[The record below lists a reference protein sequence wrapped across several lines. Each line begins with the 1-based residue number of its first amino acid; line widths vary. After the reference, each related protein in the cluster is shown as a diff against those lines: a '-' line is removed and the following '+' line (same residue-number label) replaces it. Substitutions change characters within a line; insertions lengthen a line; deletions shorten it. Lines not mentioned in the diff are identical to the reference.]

1 MAGKILKN
9 KPLVEAIFEI
19 KWKLKEEKPGIL
31 LDPDYKILLG
41 RFYERI
47 IQTYPYH
54 EPLPTSTI
62 PDEIVGQAVQH
73 RFRVAEKSWPLI
85 QLGQGIM
92 TVNDTVS
99 YTWTDFY
106 KRCIDAISKL
116 VEAYPKPENLIYES
130 ILLRYIDAISLDYI
144 NNNVFDFLND
154 KLKTTVSLPKNLF
167 EDIDVESKPLSLNWQ
182 ASFHLRSLPGIA
194 TIRFAT
200 GKSKNEAVLLWETM
214 VRSLDGDVPPIP
226 SGFPEWI
233 DKAHTITDDW
243 FFKLIEGEL
252 ERRFSGE

>member
-47 IQTYPYH
+47 IQTYPHH
-54 EPLPTSTI
+54 EPLPTSTF

-85 QLGQGIM
+85 QLGPGIM
-92 TVNDTVS
+92 TVNDTSS
-99 YTWTDFY
+99 YTWPDFY
-106 KRCIDAISKL
+106 ERCINAISKL
-116 VEAYPKPENLIYES
+116 VESYPKPENVIYES
-130 ILLRYIDAISLDYI
+130 VLLRYIDAISLDYI
-144 NNNVFDFLND
+144 SNNIFEFLSD
-154 KLKTTVSLPKNLF
+154 KLKTTISLPENLF
-167 EDIDVESKPLSLNWQ
+167 EGVDVESKPLSLNWQ
-182 ASFHLRSLPGIA
+182 ASFHLRSLPGIV
-194 TIRFAT
+194 TLRFAT
-200 GKSKNEAVLLWETM
+200 GKRKNEPVMLWETM
-214 VRSLDGDVPPIP
+214 VLSLAKDVPPIP
-226 SGFPEWI
+226 SGFPEWV
-233 DKAHTITDDW
+233 DKAHTTTDDW